1 MCNLSDGVYLDGVK
15 RGVMQGRTEGA
26 ENKQL
31 EMLKQFISNNHTFD
45 EFIKLFNITDKSEIE
60 FLKLN
65 INN

>member
-1 MCNLSDGVYLDGVK
+1 
-15 RGVMQGRTEGA
+15 MQGRTEGA